1 MKTTDKIFNVSLAIL
16 IAIGMQYFIVGAM
29 TLRMMDFSSFNIY
42 NWIMEIVYLSCAI
55 TFSLK
60 DNL

>member
-16 IAIGMQYFIVGAM
+16 IAIGMQYFIVGVM
-29 TLRMMDFSSFNIY
+29 TLRIMDFSSFNIY

-60 DNL
+60 DY

>member
-1 MKTTDKIFNVSLAIL
+1 MKTTDKIFNISLAIL
-16 IAIGMQYFIVGAM
+16 IAIGMQYFIVGA
-29 TLRMMDFSSFNIY
+29 TTFRMMDFSSFNIY

>member
-16 IAIGMQYFIVGAM
+16 TAIGMQYFIVGAM
-29 TLRMMDFSSFNIY
+29 TFRMMDFSSFNIY

-60 DNL
+60 DL

>member
-16 IAIGMQYFIVGAM
+16 TAIGMQYFIVGA
-29 TLRMMDFSSFNIY
+29 TTFRMMDFSSFNIY

-60 DNL
+60 DL

>member
-16 IAIGMQYFIVGAM
+16 IAIGMQYFIVGSM
-29 TLRMMDFSSFNIY
+29 TLRIIDFSSFNIY

-60 DNL
+60 DY

>member
-16 IAIGMQYFIVGAM
+16 IARGMQYFIVGA
-29 TLRMMDFSSFNIY
+29 TTFRMMDFSSFNIY

>member
-1 MKTTDKIFNVSLAIL
+1 MKTTDKIFNISLAIL
-16 IAIGMQYFIVGAM
+16 IAIGMQYFIVGAT

-60 DNL
+60 DY